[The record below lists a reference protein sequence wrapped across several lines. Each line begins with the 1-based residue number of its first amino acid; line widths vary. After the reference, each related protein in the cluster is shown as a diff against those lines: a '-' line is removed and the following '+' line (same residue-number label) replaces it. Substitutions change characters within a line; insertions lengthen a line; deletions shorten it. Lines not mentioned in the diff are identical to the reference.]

1 MYGFLITAAGEN
13 MLARASA
20 GEPLKL
26 TGVTVGKGVVESA
39 EAAKALTGLV
49 EQVAAATSTEPVVAG
64 GQLSMLVEY
73 RNDMNGGLEQG
84 FDLTEFGIFAQVGD
98 DEAALLYY
106 GGLGDRPQ
114 PVQAFSQGL
123 DIHRFPVAIAVT
135 EEVAVTLGYPAGAF
149 VTHEELGP
157 PADAAV
163 RAHNEDLEAHE
174 AAGFFRA
181 VDEEMADPIPVDA
194 DTLQGYTPEDF
205 RPSTWVPTAGEVGAA
220 VLVAP
225 VTVTV
230 DAAAWTGSGPWE
242 QTVSVAGVTAEDE
255 HLFIG
260 PVTPADRTAV
270 EAVTKAYNCITP
282 MNGDAETV
290 DGGVKLTCYKEKPEV
305 SFQITIKGVR

>member
-26 TGVTVGKGVVESA
+26 TGVTVGKGVVERA

-73 RNDMNGGLEQG
+73 RNDMNGGLDQG

-163 RAHNEDLEAHE
+163 QAHNEDLEAHA

-181 VDEEMADPIPVDA
+181 VDEEAAEPAPVDA
-194 DTLQGYTPEDF
+194 DLLQGHAAADF
-205 RPSTWVPTAGEVGAA
+205 RLATWMPTAGDVGAA

-230 DAAAWTGSGPWE
+230 DVAAWSGSGPWE

-255 HLFIG
+255 HIG
-260 PVTPADRTAV
+260 VFPVDTADADARKLY
-270 EAVTKAYNCITP
+270 EKAYGCLSCE
-282 MNGDAETV
+282 AETV
-290 DGGVKLTCYKEKPEV
+290 AGGIVLTCRDAKPEI
-305 SFQITIKGVR
+305 SFQVKIKGVR